1 MLYLRLARAAMAVG
15 AEEEAERLYTQAHV
29 LSQDPDMQG
38 QVETALRAMRAALRG
53 RLG

>member
-1 MLYLRLARAAMAVG
+1 MAVG

-29 LSQDPDMQG
+29 LSQDPEMQG